1 MSKRHTTIEQINDII
16 ETVTYQSGELFSLPD
31 MVHRCTK
38 VRCKHRM
45 NTVLTEMVDMGL
57 LEKLRINNVVRFK
70 KPMAKLLSKRWI
82 SEVAEDICCRNLA
95 RGVTGQAA
103 RDAFIRARK
112 LETSSAT
119 SCGGS
124 L

>member
-1 MSKRHTTIEQINDII
+1 MSKRYTTIEQINDII
-16 ETVTYQSGELFSLPD
+16 ETVMYQSGEEFSLPD

-70 KPMAKLLSKRWI
+70 KPMARLLSKRWI

-103 RDAFIRARK
+103 RDAFKRARA
-112 LETSSAT
+112 LAGLGEEAR
-119 SCGGS
+119 GGS